1 MVAAGA
7 AGAVPSATAAPPGER
22 LPVRD
27 TVEYGAA
34 EIEVLPS
41 RGGVHSIVFRRRGA
55 SSRAGFGT
63 VRKGPVPPN
72 LRVRS
77 EGDEE
82 GPRHPLLLA
91 AGGVV
96 GGAAGM
102 LAGGLLG
109 GDLTC
114 AGAEPEDD
122 LCFLPGAF
130 LGGTVGM
137 SLGVPTGV
145 HLADGR
151 RGDWLL
157 GTAAS
162 MTVWGAGVG
171 LMAAMGF
178 EGPGAV
184 VTFAAVPLGQLVATT
199 AIERDTSTTEE
210 DP

>member
-1 MVAAGA
+1 M
-7 AGAVPSATAAPPGER
+7 
-22 LPVRD
+22 RD
-27 TVEYGAA
+27 TVERRAA
-34 EIEVLPS
+34 EVEALPS
-41 RGGVHSIVFRRRGA
+41 RGGIHSIVFRRRGA
-55 SSRAGFGT
+55 SFRADSGT
-63 VRKGPVPPN
+63 VRDVPSV
-72 LRVRS
+72 LDRGLGRGDD
-77 EGDEE
+77 EG

-96 GGAAGM
+96 GGAAG
-102 LAGGLLG
+102 LLVGGRLG

-137 SLGVPTGV
+137 SLGVPTGA
-145 HLADGR
+145 HLANGR
-151 RGDWLL
+151 RGDWLR

-162 MTVWGAGVG
+162 LTVWGAGVG

-184 VTFAAVPLGQLVATT
+184 VTFAAVPLGQLVAAT

>member
-7 AGAVPSATAAPPGER
+7 AGAAPSGTAEPPGER
-22 LPVRD
+22 TAVRD
-27 TVEYGAA
+27 TVERRAA
-34 EIEVLPS
+34 EIEALPS
-41 RGGVHSIVFRRRGA
+41 RGGIHSIVFRRGDA
-55 SSRAGFGT
+55 SSRAGSGA
-63 VRKGPVPPN
+63 VRERPIFLDG
-72 LRVRS
+72 RT
-77 EGDEE
+77 GGADEE
-82 GPRHPLLLA
+82 GEPSHPLLLA
-91 AGGVV
+91 AAGVV
-96 GGAAGM
+96 GGAAGL
-102 LAGGLLG
+102 LAGGALG
-109 GDLTC
+109 ADLTC
-114 AGAEPEDD
+114 AGAEPVDD

-145 HLADGR
+145 HLANGR

-162 MTVWGAGVG
+162 LTVWGAGVG

-178 EGPGAV
+178 EGPGALA
-184 VTFAAVPLGQLVATT
+184 TFAAVPLGQLVAAT

>member
-1 MVAAGA
+1 M
-7 AGAVPSATAAPPGER
+7 
-22 LPVRD
+22 PVRD
-27 TVEYGAA
+27 TVERRAA
-34 EIEVLPS
+34 ESEALPS
-41 RGGVHSIVFRRRGA
+41 RGGVHSIVFRRRGTSPRAA
-55 SSRAGFGT
+55 SGAVRERPISPGGGAGG
-63 VRKGPVPPN
+63 VDD
-72 LRVRS
+72 
-77 EGDEE
+77 EG

-96 GGAAGM
+96 GGAAGL

-137 SLGVPTGV
+137 SLGVPSGV
-145 HLADGR
+145 HLTNGR

-157 GTAAS
+157 GAAAS
-162 MTVWGAGVG
+162 LTVWGAGVG

-184 VTFAAVPLGQLVATT
+184 VTFAAVPLGQLVAATV
-199 AIERDTSTTEE
+199 IERDTSTTEE